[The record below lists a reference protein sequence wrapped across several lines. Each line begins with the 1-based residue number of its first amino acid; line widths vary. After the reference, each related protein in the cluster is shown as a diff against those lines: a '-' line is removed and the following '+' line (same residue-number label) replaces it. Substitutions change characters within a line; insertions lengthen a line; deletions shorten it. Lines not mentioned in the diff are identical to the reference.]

1 MAPLINGHSHG
12 DAETLPKRPCALL
25 WDESFL
31 CGVMAWRA
39 LKEAGLPFDLLR
51 AEDIREGG
59 LYR

>member
-12 DAETLPKRPCALL
+12 DAETLSKRPCALL

-31 CGVMAWRA
+31 WGVMAWRA
-39 LKEAGLPFDLLR
+39 IKEAGLPFDLLR